1 MDDQLLRRVVLDRAN
16 GLRDRLGR
24 DAVQL
29 DASRFQ
35 EFHRV
40 LDDGGIRRRVTT
52 KNNLVEDAFGIAELS
67 GDLHVGQK
75 HVLFDQSV
83 ALLLLVDGE
92 AQGYLSIVIDVIL
105 KFWLIQG
112 QGTGTF
118 RA

>member
-1 MDDQLLRRVVLDRAN
+1 M
-16 GLRDRLGR
+16 
-24 DAVQL
+24 
-29 DASRFQ
+29 
-35 EFHRV
+35 
-40 LDDGGIRRRVTT
+40 TT
-52 KNNLVEDAFGIAELS
+52 KDNLVEDTFGIAEFS

-92 AQGYLSIVIDVIL
+92 AQWNLTIVVDMIL
-105 KFWLIQG
+105 KFRLIQG